1 MSSPITS
8 FRERGVS
15 ASICENNRKDDSGT
29 FLTATIENSFKDED
43 GAYQKS
49 TSYTEQELTALATV
63 ALEARARIRED
74 RLKKYPKSEADED

>member
-15 ASICENNRKDDSGT
+15 ASIFENNRKDDSGS
-29 FLTATIENSFKDED
+29 FLTATIENSYKDED

-63 ALEARARIRED
+63 ALQARARIREERFKND
-74 RLKKYPKSEADED
+74 PKAEADEE